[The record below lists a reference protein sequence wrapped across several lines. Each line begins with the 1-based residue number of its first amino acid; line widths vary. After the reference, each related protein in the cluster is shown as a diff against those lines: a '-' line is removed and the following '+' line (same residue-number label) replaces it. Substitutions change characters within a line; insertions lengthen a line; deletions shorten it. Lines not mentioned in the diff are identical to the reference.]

1 MSGTGELTAED
12 QGRVGFYALLSR
24 LLYAGP
30 DAALLQLVSESGELP
45 NIEPGGELAVA
56 WAEFRSACAGPDPA
70 LLADEFESMFIG
82 VGKAPVTPYASH
94 YLAEA
99 GRERVLVRLRDRLAD
114 LGLARAGGVSEPE
127 DHFAGLLDVMR
138 HLAARGPRA
147 ADSDA
152 ALQDQARFF
161 AEFIEPAYTDFCASA
176 CAAGGK
182 SFYSGVSKLL
192 RAFLDVESAALK
204 MV

>member
-1 MSGTGELTAED
+1 MTAED

-24 LLYAGP
+24 FLFAGP

-56 WAEFRSACAGPDPA
+56 WAEFRAACSGPDPH
-70 LLADEFESMFIG
+70 LLADEYESLFVG

-94 YLAEA
+94 YLVEA
-99 GRERVLVRLRDRLAD
+99 GRERVLVRLRDRLSE

-147 ADSDA
+147 ADPDA

-161 AEFIEPAYTDFCASA
+161 AEFIEPGYAAFCAGVRA
-176 CAAGGK
+176 VGGK
-182 SFYSGVSKLL
+182 SFYASVAKLL
-192 RAFLDVESAALK
+192 QSFLDVERAALK
-204 MV
+204 MI

>member
-1 MSGTGELTAED
+1 MSTQGELSAED

-24 LLYAGP
+24 LMYAGP

-45 NIEPGGELAVA
+45 NVEPGGELAVA
-56 WAEFRSACAGPDPA
+56 WAEFRSACSGPDPA
-70 LLADEFESMFIG
+70 LIADEYESMFVG

-99 GRERVLVRLRDRLAD
+99 GRERVLVRLRDRLSE

-147 ADSDA
+147 ADPDA

-161 AEFIEPAYTDFCASA
+161 AEFIEPAYADFCAGVRA
-176 CAAGGK
+176 VAGR
-182 SFYSGVSKLL
+182 SFYSSVAKLL
-192 RAFLDVESAALK
+192 QSFLDVETAALK